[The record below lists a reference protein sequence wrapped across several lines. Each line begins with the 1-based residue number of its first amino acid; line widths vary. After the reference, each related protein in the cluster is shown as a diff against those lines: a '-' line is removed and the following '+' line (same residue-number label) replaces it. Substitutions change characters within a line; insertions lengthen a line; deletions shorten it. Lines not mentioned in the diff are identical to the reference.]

1 MISMTS
7 QMPTW
12 DVTEQKIDEVVRR
25 IIAVADP
32 LQIILFGSRARGDFR
47 EDSDVDVAVVLD
59 VPEEEVRAI
68 LPVSVLRGIK
78 MEVTLIAVS
87 KAKFDLHKPWLNS
100 IYNYIDREGV
110 VLYDRDDKECARQD
124 ALRTVTRRRDRV
136 AVSAA

>member
-59 VPEEEVRAI
+59 APEEEVRTV
-68 LPVSVLRGIK
+68 LPGNVLRGIK

-124 ALRTVTRRRDRV
+124 ALRTGTRRRDRV

>member
-1 MISMTS
+1 MSMTL

-12 DVTEQKIDEVVRR
+12 DVTEQKIDELVRR
-25 IIAVADP
+25 IIAVADA

-47 EDSDVDVAVVLD
+47 EDSDVDVAVILD
-59 VPEEEVRAI
+59 APEEEVRTI
-68 LPVSVLRGIK
+68 LPPGIVLRGIK

-124 ALRTVTRRRDRV
+124 ALRSGTRRRDGV